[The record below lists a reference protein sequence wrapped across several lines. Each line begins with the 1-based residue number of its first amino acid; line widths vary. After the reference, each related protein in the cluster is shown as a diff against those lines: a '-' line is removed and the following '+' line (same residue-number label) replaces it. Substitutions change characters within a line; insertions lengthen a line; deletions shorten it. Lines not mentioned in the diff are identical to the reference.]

1 MAVDCSLYCDKQ
13 ECPVSSKK
21 EKHYQ
26 HLLISFLRSN
36 ALFGLIPENL
46 RLGAFLYNTHI
57 ARIVYADENF
67 LNNNQISDRNIEHPA
82 IGRFLLSKIHPVDVR
97 RISLMKRIADKK
109 GHANFLNGIVRIKF
123 KDGYRA
129 IHFMIVKPDEKYS
142 DCEHFRIGIQLKPSS
157 SQTNTHDEIDEL
169 EHYQQLIDTLS
180 EREQS
185 ILKCIVQGQTDKEVG
200 EILHISA
207 HTAQK
212 HRKNILK
219 KLGIKNTAALSFIA
233 GKSQLF

>member
-1 MAVDCSLYCDKQ
+1 MAVDCSLYCNIQ

-26 HLLISFLRSN
+26 HLLSSFLRSN

-57 ARIVYADENF
+57 DRIVYVDENF
-67 LNNNQISDRNIEHPA
+67 LSFNQLNDSNIEYRA
-82 IGRFLLSKIHPVDVR
+82 IGRFLLSKIHPDDLR

-109 GHANFLNGIVRIKF
+109 GHANFLNGIIRVKN
-123 KDGYRA
+123 KNGYRA

-169 EHYQQLIDTLS
+169 ERYQQLMDTLS

-185 ILKCIVQGQTDKEVG
+185 ILKYIVQGKTDKEVG

-219 KLGIKNTAALSFIA
+219 KLGMKNTAALSFVA
-233 GKSQLF
+233 GKSQLY